1 MYSTQCVIF
10 TVQIALHCVQ
20 IYMYVKI
27 DNAKTMDAKSLNL
40 AKFTTCTDSANFY
53 ISSDKDQAQ
62 ERTWWKGTIFSI

>member
-1 MYSTQCVIF
+1 
-10 TVQIALHCVQ
+10 
-20 IYMYVKI
+20 MYVKI